1 VSAVLRP
8 IAAALAAAVL
18 LTACGAEDAGD
29 TKPAQY
35 AHSICAGLT
44 GWRDGV
50 AADSAELTRS
60 LDDAADVATVRSR
73 YTRFFSATVRRTDQ
87 LISTIS
93 AAGAPDVEHGNGY
106 SRDLTSALH
115 QARTGLATAQ
125 RSFGVLPATDLAG
138 YAAGARKVRDSLG
151 AVFGQVGTTLDHL
164 GSTYTDGDLNR
175 AFSAEPACQRLS
187 GS

>member
-1 VSAVLRP
+1 VSAVFRP
-8 IAAALAAAVL
+8 IAAALAAVVL
-18 LTACGAEDAGD
+18 LCACGAKDAGD

-35 AHSICAGLT
+35 AQSVCSGLA

-60 LDDAADVATVRSR
+60 LGAAADVTTVRAR

-87 LISTIS
+87 LISTVS
-93 AAGAPDVEHGNGY
+93 AAGAPDVDHGNGY
-106 SRDLTSALH
+106 SRDLTSALR

-125 RSFGVLPATDLAG
+125 RSFGALPATDLAA
-138 YAAGARKVRDSLG
+138 YAAGARKIRDSLG

-164 GSTYTDGDLNR
+164 GSTYTDDDLNR
-175 AFSAEPACQRLS
+175 AFTTQPACQRLS